1 MRTIQAFTLYQFHV
15 RVLVCDGASS
25 NLAFMK
31 LLCGCEHEQLPLAD
45 ADDQLAVSASLKII
59 HGFKLTSHQPRYMIS
74 ALQEH
79 ARRTPLP
86 ADASMVEMT
95 SNFFEACHLIF
106 EKGILSHMT
115 VSPK

>member
-1 MRTIQAFTLYQFHV
+1 MLICCEVEVKFSSGVCHDHMRTIQAFTLYQFHV

-59 HGFKLTSHQPRYMIS
+59 HGFKLTSHQVSFIHLHNLYTSHFTDVVILYM
-74 ALQEH
+74 
-79 ARRTPLP
+79 
-86 ADASMVEMT
+86 
-95 SNFFEACHLIF
+95 N
-106 EKGILSHMT
+106 
-115 VSPK
+115 